1 MSSICSA
8 VRKRLGWAV
17 FVAAVAAVALLVKGL
32 YPADLPQ
39 SPNPDFVDNVFDNRG
54 VLWAGRL
61 LLVSA
66 TGVLAFGGIFIV
78 VSIAIRMRN
87 GEWLRRAGPF
97 EISEGKLFQ
106 AQEEIGYWRQEALTN
121 EREVA
126 GLRKQLEQSR
136 EFIAGLQ
143 DLN

>member
-1 MSSICSA
+1 MSSIFRA
-8 VRKRLGWAV
+8 VGKILGWAV
-17 FVAAVAAVALLVKGL
+17 FVVAVAGVALLVKGL
-32 YPADLPQ
+32 YPTDLPQ
-39 SPNPDFVDNVFDNRG
+39 SPNPDFVDNIFDHCG

-106 AQEEIGYWRQEALTN
+106 AQDEIDYWEQEAVTN

-126 GLRKQLEQSR
+126 ALRKQLEQSR
-136 EFIAGLQ
+136 EVIAGLQ
-143 DLN
+143 DLD